1 MTWLQELLDNT
12 IVQAFFAIIAIFGF
26 GWGFYSHSF
35 SNKKQRI
42 STAFSSFE
50 IIKQGEKTIQ
60 QLSLSFSGT
69 EIHNLTITKF
79 AIWNSGNKVINGTDI
94 VPAQKLRVTSKDS
107 SEILE
112 AQIVAESD
120 AANCFK
126 ICDIS
131 SNQVRLDFDYIDSR
145 DGFVLQVLHTGDVT
159 SLKVEGKIKGGKPIK
174 HLHEKAKNAKISPRI
189 RRAMRKIMAVLLS
202 IEVLLMLFLVA
213 VTTLVEIGVL
223 PKTILSSPLIMPN
236 SKTLSLTI
244 LWLSI
249 AMVLYITVKIV
260 RNAFSIGVPNKLKS
274 FGNSF
279 DYE

>member
-1 MTWLQELLDNT
+1 MTWLQSFLDNT
-12 IVQAFFAIIAIFGF
+12 IVQAFLAIIAIIGF

-50 IIKQGEKTIQ
+50 IIKQGKETIQ
-60 QLSLSFSGT
+60 QLSLSFAGK

-94 VPAQKLRVTSKDS
+94 VPSQKLRVTSEDS

-131 SNQVRLDFDYIDSR
+131 SNQVHLDFDYIDSR
-145 DGFVLQVLHTGDVT
+145 EGIVLQVLHTGDVS
-159 SLKVEGKIKGGKPIK
+159 SLKVDGKIKGGKPIK
-174 HLHEKAKNAKISPRI
+174 RLDAKAKTAKRRPQI
-189 RRAMRKIMAVLLS
+189 RRAMRKIMAVLVS

-213 VTTLVEIGVL
+213 ATTLVEIGVL
-223 PKTILSSPLIMPN
+223 PKTVLSSPVIMPN
-236 SKTLSLTI
+236 SKPLSMI
-244 LWLSI
+244 MLWLSVAI
-249 AMVLYITVKIV
+249 VLYMTVKIV

-279 DYE
+279 DNE